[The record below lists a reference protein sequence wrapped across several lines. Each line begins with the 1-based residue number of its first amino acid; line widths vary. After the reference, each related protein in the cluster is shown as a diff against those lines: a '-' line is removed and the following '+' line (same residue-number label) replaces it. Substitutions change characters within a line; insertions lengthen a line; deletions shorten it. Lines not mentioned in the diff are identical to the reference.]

1 MLFRSNC
8 RYNDGMLQRETA
20 APPTPTLYS
29 RLAGRLGVAKIRSNV
44 DLAEIEE
51 KRLPVKSIESL
62 ISSGL
67 SDGEIYSLIVPRRTL
82 AHRVANRQPLS
93 VEESG
98 RAVRVARAVSLA
110 EQVFGEPPRAWKWMR
125 AAKRRFS
132 NKSPMEMLGTEQG
145 ARSVE
150 EALLQLDHGIF
161 A

>member
-1 MLFRSNC
+1 
-8 RYNDGMLQRETA
+8 MLQRETA
-20 APPTPTLYS
+20 AALVETLFS
-29 RLAGRLGVAKIRSNV
+29 RLAGRLGVPKIRSNM

-51 KRLPVKSIESL
+51 RRLPVAAIESL
-62 ISSGL
+62 IRSGL
-67 SDGEIYSLIVPRRTL
+67 SDGEIYSLILPRRTL
-82 AHRVANRQPLS
+82 AHRIANRQPLS

-110 EQVFGEPPRAWKWMR
+110 EQVFGEPRRAWKWMR
-125 AAKRRFS
+125 AAKRRFG
-132 NKSPMEMLGTEQG
+132 NKSPMEMLGTEHG

>member
-1 MLFRSNC
+1 MAKC
-8 RYNDGMLQRETA
+8 RYNHGMLQRETA
-20 APPTPTLYS
+20 TAPVETLFS
-29 RLAGRLGVAKIRSNV
+29 RLAGRLGVPKIRSNM

-51 KRLPVKSIESL
+51 GRLPVESIESL

-67 SDGEIYSLIVPRRTL
+67 SDGEIYSLILPRRTL

-110 EQVFGEPPRAWKWMR
+110 EQVFGEPRRAWKWMR
-125 AAKRRFS
+125 AAKRRFG
-132 NKSPMEMLGTEQG
+132 NKSPMQMLGTEQG